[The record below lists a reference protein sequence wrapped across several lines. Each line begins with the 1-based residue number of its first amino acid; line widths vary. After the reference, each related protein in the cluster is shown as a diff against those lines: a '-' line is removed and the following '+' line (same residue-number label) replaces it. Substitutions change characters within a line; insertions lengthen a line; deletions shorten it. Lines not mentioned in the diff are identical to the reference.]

1 MKKRVVSLLLAV
13 MAVATLA
20 GCGLNVNKSKD
31 KETEVTTDNGET
43 LAALTTDEYMT
54 LGEYKNITV
63 DVTKAEV
70 TDEDV
75 ETYIV
80 DQLLAGYGN
89 GVELAPDEA
98 VREGDYVEYTCVG
111 KIDGE
116 IFDGG
121 STPEGEVW
129 TMELGSGGM
138 IPGFEEGILGMKTG
152 ETRDVTATFPDDY
165 HETSLR
171 DKEAVFTIHI
181 SYAERT
187 EGADELNAD
196 VLEYYGFTNE
206 EDCRTQVRKQ
216 LLAQAETEFR
226 QSFESAVLDA
236 VYDNCTFHQTPQFL
250 IDTFKKSLE
259 DYYQYYADYYGI
271 SLEEFIVNYVQM
283 SMEAYQEQNNSIATM
298 YANQYVLYEAVF
310 DAEGMQ
316 LTEEDLKAE
325 ADQTA
330 EDYGYASTDAL
341 YEDFG
346 ESEFRDYVMVQMVI
360 EKILDYAKDV
370 NNVVYD
376 DSVYATEE

>member
-1 MKKRVVSLLLAV
+1 MKKRVVSLLVAV

-31 KETEVTTDNGET
+31 KEAEVTTDNGET

-63 DVTKAEV
+63 DVTKSEV

-271 SLEEFIVNYVQM
+271 PLEDFIVDYVQM
-283 SMEAYQEQNNSIATM
+283 SMDAYQEQNNTIATM

>member
-138 IPGFEEGILGMKTG
+138 IPGFEEGIVGMKTG
-152 ETRDVTATFPDDY
+152 ETKDVAATFPDDY
-165 HETSLR
+165 HEPSLQG
-171 DKEAVFTIHI
+171 KEAVFTIHI

-216 LLAQAETEFR
+216 LLAQAETEYR
-226 QSFESAVLDA
+226 QNFESAVLDA
-236 VYDNCTFHQTPQFL
+236 VYENCTFHQTPQFL

-330 EDYGYASTDAL
+330 GDYGYASTDAL

>member
-54 LGEYKNITV
+54 LGEYKNIIV

-271 SLEEFIVNYVQM
+271 PLEDFIVDYVQM
-283 SMEAYQEQNNSIATM
+283 SMDAYQEQNNTIATM

>member
-138 IPGFEEGILGMKTG
+138 IPGFEEGIVGMKTG
-152 ETRDVTATFPDDY
+152 ETKDVAATFPDDY
-165 HETSLR
+165 HEPSLQG
-171 DKEAVFTIHI
+171 KEAVFTIHI

-216 LLAQAETEFR
+216 LLAQAETEYR
-226 QSFESAVLDA
+226 QNFESAVLDA
-236 VYDNCTFHQTPQFL
+236 VYENCTFHQTPQFL

-271 SLEEFIVNYVQM
+271 SLEEFIANYVQM
-283 SMEAYQEQNNSIATM
+283 SREAYQEQNNTIATM

-360 EKILDYAKDV
+360 EKILDYAKEV